1 MPITR
6 GRACAGVFT
15 GRRRGRRRRGG
26 TTSLPVPVFTRRGR
40 GGAVATGSRGGGGAT
55 EAAVV
60 FGAALVVGE
69 DVVGVFGLPEAASG
83 FRAGGGVGLVV
94 VVVGVV
100 AVGEPEVCVL
110 DVGLAG
116 VALEP
121 QRLVVVSHHRRRRRR
136 RVSSELSLLLE
147 LSTVWSA
154 GEGRLERIRW
164 IRETGDYFKGASTI
178 CTRIQIG
185 IG

>member
-1 MPITR
+1 M
-6 GRACAGVFT
+6 
-15 GRRRGRRRRGG
+15 
-26 TTSLPVPVFTRRGR
+26 
-40 GGAVATGSRGGGGAT
+40 
-55 EAAVV
+55 
-60 FGAALVVGE
+60 VVGE

-116 VALEP
+116 VAPEP
-121 QRLVVVSHHRRRRRR
+121 QRLVVVSHHRRR

-154 GEGRLERIRW
+154 GEERLERIRW